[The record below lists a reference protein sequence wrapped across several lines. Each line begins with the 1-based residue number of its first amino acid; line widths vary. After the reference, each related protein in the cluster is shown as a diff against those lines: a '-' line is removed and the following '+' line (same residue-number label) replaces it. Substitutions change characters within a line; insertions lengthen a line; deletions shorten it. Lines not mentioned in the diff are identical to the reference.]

1 MRPEERD
8 AAHLWNLLVAGRR
21 IQEFIAGVR
30 LDEYIRHAL
39 LPSAV
44 ERQFE
49 ILGEETR
56 KVSTTFR
63 EKHPEIPW
71 RQNGRPTEHS
81 CASLLCRRPS
91 APMEHDA

>member
-1 MRPEERD
+1 MQPEKRD

-21 IQEFIAGVR
+21 IQEFIAGVG
-30 LDEYIRHAL
+30 LEEYIRHAL

-56 KVSTTFR
+56 KVSNEFR
-63 EKHPEIPW
+63 EKHTEIPW
-71 RQNGRPTEHS
+71 RQMAAFGTFLRT
-81 CASLLCRRPS
+81 ATMPS
-91 APMEHDA
+91 TISAYGT